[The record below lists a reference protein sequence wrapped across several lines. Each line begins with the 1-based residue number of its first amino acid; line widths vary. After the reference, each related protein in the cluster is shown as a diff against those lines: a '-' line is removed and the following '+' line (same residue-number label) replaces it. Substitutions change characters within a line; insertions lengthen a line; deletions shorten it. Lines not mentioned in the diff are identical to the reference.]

1 MTNLSSAARVNARR
15 LIEGPSDKLMAVTP
29 LKHKWAWE
37 ILEVMEQNTWFPHDV
52 RLGNDKL
59 FYQTRLTDQ
68 KKEAFD
74 GALAF
79 LSNLD
84 GLQLHNITD
93 NIVPHVTSPEVRMC
107 LTRQAWEEAVH
118 VKSYSTGIEEFSV
131 DPMQVY
137 TRFERDG
144 VLAAKNAHVMRQSA
158 ILGESYSARNFTM
171 ALVANVALE
180 GIYFYS
186 GFLIFYILAK
196 AGEMV
201 QWSDMIRYIQRDE
214 ETHLRLFEHMLATQ
228 KEERPELF
236 NAKFYDDALVL
247 LDESCK
253 LESNWGRHLIGKG
266 ILGYTPQMVDAYI
279 KTLTNKRA
287 KKIGLPELY
296 PGVVNPVS
304 WVETFSEVN
313 DNKINFFEA
322 KPAAYSVG
330 ALDWD

>member
-1 MTNLSSAARVNARR
+1 MTNLSTAARVNARR

-59 FYQTRLTDQ
+59 FYQNRLTDQ

-93 NIVPHVTSPEVRMC
+93 NIVPHVTSPEIRMC

-118 VKSYSTGIEEFSV
+118 VKSYSTGIEEFAV

-137 TRFERDG
+137 MRFERDG
-144 VLAAKNAHVMRQSA
+144 VLAAKNEHVMRQSA
-158 ILGESYSARNFTM
+158 ILGDSYNARNFTM
-171 ALVANVALE
+171 ALVANIALE
-180 GIYFYS
+180 GTYFYS

-214 ETHLRLFEHMLATQ
+214 QTHLRLFQHMLATQ
-228 KEERPELF
+228 REERPEIF
-236 NAKFYDDALVL
+236 NAKFWDEAMVL
-247 LDESCK
+247 LDEARK
-253 LESNWGRHLIGKG
+253 LEAVWGKHLIGDG
-266 ILGYTPQMVDAYI
+266 ILGYTPKMVDDYI
-279 KTLTNKRA
+279 KVLTNQHA
-287 KKIGLPELY
+287 YALNLPVMY
-296 PGVVNPVS
+296 PGVQNPVP

-313 DNKINFFEA
+313 DNETNFFEA
-322 KPAAYSVG
+322 KPAAYAVG
-330 ALDWD
+330 ALEW